1 MFIKYDAIK
10 RFSFLHVI
18 VLIVVCVCTH
28 TTKSS
33 LSTVLALSDTSG
45 TSLIDVLSF

>member
-1 MFIKYDAIK
+1 MFIKYNAMK

-28 TTKSS
+28 NKVIFIYSI
-33 LSTVLALSDTSG
+33 ST
-45 TSLIDVLSF
+45 I